1 MPTQTGNG
9 LISVIFM
16 DHEPLG
22 STFEKDYR
30 DRVFLIKCLVKTE
43 VKDEYWLLRASIE
56 EDPYTVSYDMPE
68 ISDVE
73 SDRWAVVLFDDSYH
87 SMDYVIWALLKTLP
101 QLSAA
106 DASLIMLEAHN
117 TGKGVVTVCGL
128 SEAEGYH
135 AALQVLQLRC
145 DIQPGW

>member
-1 MPTQTGNG
+1 MRS
-9 LISVIFM
+9 IV
-16 DHEPLG
+16 
-22 STFEKDYR
+22 EKDYR
-30 DRVFLIKCLVKTE
+30 VRVFLIKALVKTE
-43 VKDEYWLLRASIE
+43 VKDEYWLLGASVDE
-56 EDPYTVSYDMPE
+56 GPYADFYDMPE

-117 TGKGVVTVCGL
+117 TGKGVVTVCDF
-128 SEAEGYH
+128 SEAEGYR
-135 AALQVLQLRC
+135 AALLVLQLRC

>member
-1 MPTQTGNG
+1 
-9 LISVIFM
+9 M

-22 STFEKDYR
+22 STVEKYYR
-30 DRVFLIKCLVKTE
+30 DRLFLIKGLVKTE
-43 VKDEYWLLRASIE
+43 VKDEYRLIRASIE
-56 EDPYTVSYDMPE
+56 EDPSAASYDMPE

-101 QLSAA
+101 HLSAA
-106 DASLIMLEAHN
+106 EASLIMLEAHN

-128 SEAEGYH
+128 SEAEEYR
-135 AALQVLQLRC
+135 AALLVLQLRC

>member
-1 MPTQTGNG
+1 M
-9 LISVIFM
+9 
-16 DHEPLG
+16 G

-30 DRVFLIKCLVKTE
+30 DRVFLIKGLVKTE
-43 VKDEYWLLRASIE
+43 VKDEYWLLRASIK

>member
-1 MPTQTGNG
+1 
-9 LISVIFM
+9 M

-22 STFEKDYR
+22 STVEKYYR
-30 DRVFLIKCLVKTE
+30 DRLFLIKGLVKTE
-43 VKDEYWLLRASIE
+43 VKDEYRLIRASIE
-56 EDPYTVSYDMPE
+56 EDPSAASYDMPE

-128 SEAEGYH
+128 SEAEGYR

>member
-1 MPTQTGNG
+1 
-9 LISVIFM
+9 M

-22 STFEKDYR
+22 STVEKYYR
-30 DRVFLIKCLVKTE
+30 DRLFLIKGLVKTE
-43 VKDEYWLLRASIE
+43 VKDEYRLIRASIE
-56 EDPYTVSYDMPE
+56 EDPSAASYDMPE

-73 SDRWAVVLFDDSYH
+73 SDSWAVVLFDDSYH

-117 TGKGVVTVCGL
+117 TGRGVVTVCGL

>member
-1 MPTQTGNG
+1 MG
-9 LISVIFM
+9 
-16 DHEPLG
+16 HEPLG
-22 STFEKDYR
+22 SRVEKYYR
-30 DRVFLIKCLVKTE
+30 DRVFLIKGLVKTE
-43 VKDEYWLLRASIE
+43 VKDEYRLIRASIE
-56 EDPYTVSYDMPE
+56 EDPSAASYDMPE
-68 ISDVE
+68 IFDVE

-117 TGKGVVTVCGL
+117 TGRGVVTVCGL

>member
-1 MPTQTGNG
+1 M
-9 LISVIFM
+9 V
-16 DHEPLG
+16 
-22 STFEKDYR
+22 EKYYR
-30 DRVFLIKCLVKTE
+30 DRLFLIKGLVKTE
-43 VKDEYWLLRASIE
+43 VKDEYRLIRASIE
-56 EDPYTVSYDMPE
+56 EDSSAASYDMPE

-117 TGKGVVTVCGL
+117 TGRGVVTVCGL

>member
-1 MPTQTGNG
+1 
-9 LISVIFM
+9 M

-22 STFEKDYR
+22 STVEKYYR
-30 DRVFLIKCLVKTE
+30 DRLFLIKGLVKTE
-43 VKDEYWLLRASIE
+43 VKDEYRLIRASIE
-56 EDPYTVSYDMPE
+56 EDPSAASYDMPE

-101 QLSAA
+101 HLSAA
-106 DASLIMLEAHN
+106 EASLIMLEAHN
-117 TGKGVVTVCGL
+117 TGKGVVTVCGI
-128 SEAEGYH
+128 SEAEGYR
-135 AALQVLQLRC
+135 AALLVLQLRC

>member
-1 MPTQTGNG
+1 
-9 LISVIFM
+9 M

-22 STFEKDYR
+22 SMVEKYYR
-30 DRVFLIKCLVKTE
+30 DRLFLIKGLVKTE
-43 VKDEYWLLRASIE
+43 VKDEYRLIRASIE
-56 EDPYTVSYDMPE
+56 EGHSAASYDMPE

-117 TGKGVVTVCGL
+117 TGRGVVTVCGL

-145 DIQPGW
+145 DIQPG

>member
-1 MPTQTGNG
+1 
-9 LISVIFM
+9 M

-30 DRVFLIKCLVKTE
+30 DRVFLIKGLVKTE

-56 EDPYTVSYDMPE
+56 EYPYTVSYDMPE

-117 TGKGVVTVCGL
+117 TGRGVVTVCGL

>member
-1 MPTQTGNG
+1 
-9 LISVIFM
+9 M
-16 DHEPLG
+16 DYEPLE
-22 STFEKDYR
+22 STVENDYR
-30 DRVFLIKCLVKTE
+30 ERVFLIKGLVKTE
-43 VKDEYWLLRASIE
+43 VKGEYWLLRASVE
-56 EDPYTVSYDMPE
+56 EEPYAASYDMPE

-73 SDRWAVVLFDDSYH
+73 SDRWALVLFDDNYH

-117 TGKGVVTVCGL
+117 TGKGVVTVCGH
-128 SEAEGYH
+128 SEAEGYRT
-135 AALQVLQLRC
+135 ALLVLQLRC

>member
-1 MPTQTGNG
+1 M
-9 LISVIFM
+9 
-16 DHEPLG
+16 G
-22 STFEKDYR
+22 STVEKDYR
-30 DRVFLIKCLVKTE
+30 DRVFLIKGLVKTE
-43 VKDEYWLLRASIE
+43 VKDEYWLLRASIAE
-56 EDPYTVSYDMPE
+56 GPYAGSYDLPE

-117 TGKGVVTVCGL
+117 TGRGVVTVCGL
-128 SEAEGYH
+128 SEAEGYRD
-135 AALQVLQLRC
+135 ALQVLQLRC

>member
-1 MPTQTGNG
+1 
-9 LISVIFM
+9 M

-22 STFEKDYR
+22 STVEKEYR
-30 DRVFLIKCLVKTE
+30 DRVFLIKGLVKTE
-43 VKDEYWLLRASIE
+43 VTDEYWLLRAWIE
-56 EDPYTVSYDMPE
+56 EDPYAASYHMPE
-68 ISDVE
+68 IPHAE
-73 SDRWAVVLFDDSYH
+73 SDRGAVVLFDDNYH

-101 QLSAA
+101 QLAVS

-128 SEAEGYH
+128 SEAEGYR
-135 AALQVLQLRC
+135 AALLVLQLRC

>member
-1 MPTQTGNG
+1 
-9 LISVIFM
+9 M

-22 STFEKDYR
+22 STVEKDYR
-30 DRVFLIKCLVKTE
+30 DRVFLIKGLVKTE
-43 VKDEYWLLRASIE
+43 VKDEYWLLMASIE
-56 EDPYTVSYDMPE
+56 EYPYTVSYDMPE

-117 TGKGVVTVCGL
+117 TGRGVVTGGGL

>member
-1 MPTQTGNG
+1 
-9 LISVIFM
+9 M

-22 STFEKDYR
+22 SMVEKYYR
-30 DRVFLIKCLVKTE
+30 DRLFLIKGLVKTE
-43 VKDEYWLLRASIE
+43 VKDEYRLIRASIE
-56 EDPYTVSYDMPE
+56 EDPSAASYDMPE

-101 QLSAA
+101 HLSAA
-106 DASLIMLEAHN
+106 EASLIMLEAHN